1 MGQLRTQSGEYV
13 LGDLLGSGGMG
24 QVHAARH
31 ASGRQV
37 VIKRVR
43 DTLAFDETVVAR
55 LGAEGHVSCRVT
67 HPNVVRVVEH
77 GRSADGAPFIVM
89 EHASGVV
96 LRRLLHKEG
105 PPPLPRVRSLA
116 AQLLAGLA
124 AIHDAGIVHA
134 DIKSNNVIVDTADGV
149 DHLTIIDF
157 GLARTW
163 TTDLSGDG
171 IVSGTPGYMAPEM
184 WTGAPPSTASDVYA
198 AAVVV
203 YELIVG
209 RLPDTSPFGRSATD
223 AIEIPDDARERIS
236 GELER
241 VVLRALAIAPEARYR
256 DARGFAAAFDRAI
269 GALLDQRAAA
279 AAAPRAL
286 LALLDRVP
294 RDPVVGAYLSLAGAL
309 IAADRAPAAAQALEG
324 ALRLLVGP
332 RTPPSLWQLEA
343 LLAALHDRLGNSV
356 RARRAAMDAHGNAAR
371 AGFTAGL
378 CITRDLLDRVMAGHA
393 PISPRER

>member
-1 MGQLRTQSGEYV
+1 MGRLRTATGEYV
-13 LGDLLGSGGMG
+13 LGDLLASGGMG

-43 DTLAFDETVVAR
+43 DTLAFDPTVIAR
-55 LGAEGHVSCRVT
+55 LGAEGHVSCRVS

-77 GRSADGAPFIVM
+77 GHGADGAPFIIM

-105 PPPLPRVRSLA
+105 PPSLPRIRNLA

-134 DIKSNNVIVDTADGV
+134 DIKSNNVIVDTAGGR

-157 GLARTW
+157 GLARTR

-184 WTGAPPSTASDVYA
+184 WTGAPPSIAADLYA

-209 RLPDTSPFGRSATD
+209 RLPDTSPFGRSTTD

-236 GELER
+236 SEIER
-241 VVLRALAIAPEARYR
+241 VVLRALAIEPELRFR
-256 DARGFAAAFDRAI
+256 DARSFAAAFDRAI
-269 GALLDQRAAA
+269 GALIRRQIAA

-286 LALLDRVP
+286 LALLDEVP
-294 RDPVVGAYLSLAGAL
+294 RDPVVGAYLALAGAL
-309 IAADRAPAAAQALEG
+309 IAAERVPAAAEELEG
-324 ALRLLVGP
+324 ALHLLAGP
-332 RTPPSLWQLEA
+332 GTPRAVWQLEA
-343 LLAALHDRLGNSV
+343 VLAALHDRLGNSV
-356 RARRAAMDAHGNAAR
+356 RARRAAMDAHGSAAR
-371 AGFTAGL
+371 AGSTAGL
-378 CITRDLLDRVMAGHA
+378 RITRDLLDRLMT
-393 PISPRER
+393 S